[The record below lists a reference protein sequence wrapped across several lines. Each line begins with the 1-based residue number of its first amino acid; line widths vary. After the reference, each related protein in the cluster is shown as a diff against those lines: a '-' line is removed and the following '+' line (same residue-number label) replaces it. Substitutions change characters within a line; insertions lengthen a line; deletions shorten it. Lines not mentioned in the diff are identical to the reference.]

1 VYAINEA
8 PLRQDEE
15 VGQGDGEDGPEEE
28 EVWDEDWTEEIARA
42 IEESKKA
49 GGGSGGIKKTGG
61 GLTTTARERWR
72 EQIVSGEPLVDRK
85 STFQAHLAP
94 VFSAE
99 EVQEVVAALMENT
112 KIARATHNILAFRVT
127 TPSGNVL
134 SDCDDDGESAAG
146 GRLLHL
152 LSIVGAENV
161 CVVVS
166 RWYGG
171 IHLGPDRFKHI
182 NAVARQMLAAH
193 GYIEGGG
200 AASGGGKKK
209 R

>member
-1 VYAINEA
+1 
-8 PLRQDEE
+8 
-15 VGQGDGEDGPEEE
+15 
-28 EVWDEDWTEEIARA
+28 
-42 IEESKKA
+42 
-49 GGGSGGIKKTGG
+49 
-61 GLTTTARERWR
+61 
-72 EQIVSGEPLVDRK
+72 
-85 STFQAHLAP
+85 
-94 VFSAE
+94 
-99 EVQEVVAALMENT
+99 MENT